1 MKPSLHVIADH
12 AARYARRHAPSH
24 RSAARIII
32 PVLHFGPT
40 PGPARASA
48 PPSPPARRM
57 TAAPDR
63 PTDSAPATPAAPP
76 SLLRDLRDALR
87 GTEHD
92 YTTGPIGRAILLLA
106 VPMVLEMSMESI
118 FAVADAFYVGRLGPA
133 AVATIGLVESL
144 MIVVY
149 TVAMGLGIGLTATVA
164 RRIGEKDHDGAA
176 RTTVQG
182 LLLGA
187 ALSSL
192 LGIGGAVAAP
202 DLLRLMGADDAV
214 LAVGTGFAR
223 ITLAGNASV
232 FLLFLVNAAFR
243 GAGDAAVAMRAL
255 ILGNGINI
263 ALAPLL
269 IFGPGPLPAL
279 GIEGAAIATIVGRSV
294 GFLWALR
301 RLARGFGNLRVH
313 RTHLRLEP
321 GTMAQI
327 ATLSGWG
334 TLQVALASMS
344 WIGLVRLVATFGADA
359 VAGYTIA
366 IRILLFAL
374 MPAYGIGAA
383 ASTMVGQALG
393 AERPERAE
401 QAVWVAARIN
411 VVVLGLVG
419 VLFWIGAPTFVG
431 WFTESETVRAVGVAG
446 LRTMSLGFP
455 LYAIG
460 MVLEQSFNGAG
471 DTRTPTA
478 INAVAFWL
486 VQIPLAWWL
495 SQHTPM
501 GPRGVFTAV
510 PIAYSALAVISFTMF
525 RRGAWKHRHV

>member
-1 MKPSLHVIADH
+1 MSATPDAT
-12 AARYARRHAPSH
+12 AA
-24 RSAARIII
+24 
-32 PVLHFGPT
+32 T
-40 PGPARASA
+40 
-48 PPSPPARRM
+48 PPARHSRW
-57 TAAPDR
+57 
-63 PTDSAPATPAAPP
+63 
-76 SLLRDLRDALR
+76 RDVRDALR
-87 GTEHD
+87 GAEHD
-92 YTTGPIGRAILLLA
+92 YTDGPIGRAIFLLA
-106 VPMVLEMSMESI
+106 VPMVLEMSMESV
-118 FAVADAFYVGRLGPA
+118 FAVADAFFVGRLGPA

-144 MIVVY
+144 MIVIY
-149 TVAMGLGIGLTATVA
+149 TVAMGLGIGVTATVA
-164 RRIGEKDHDGAA
+164 RRIGEQDHDGAA
-176 RTTVQG
+176 RATVQA
-182 LLLGA
+182 LVIGA
-187 ALSSL
+187 VLSTL

-223 ITLAGNASV
+223 ISLAGNASV
-232 FLLFLVNAAFR
+232 FLLFLLNAAFR
-243 GAGDAAVAMRAL
+243 GAGDAAIAMRAL
-255 ILGNGINI
+255 VLGNAINI
-263 ALAPLL
+263 ALDPLL
-269 IFGPGPLPAL
+269 IFGVAGIPGM
-279 GIEGAAIATIVGRSV
+279 GIDGAAVATVVGRGV

-301 RLARGFGNLRVH
+301 RLTRGAGTLQVRRRHLRV
-313 RTHLRLEP
+313 EP
-321 GTMAQI
+321 AIMTRI

-344 WIGLVRLVATFGADA
+344 WIGLVRLFATFGADA

-383 ASTMVGQALG
+383 AATMVGQALG
-393 AERPERAE
+393 ADRPERAE
-401 QAVWVAARIN
+401 SAVRVAARIN
-411 VVVLGLVG
+411 VAVLGLVG
-419 VLFWIGAPTFVG
+419 VVFWIGAPTVVG
-431 WFTESETVRAVGVAG
+431 WFSDAATVRAVGIDG

-510 PIAYSALAVISFTMF
+510 PIAYSALAVISYTMF
-525 RRGAWKHRHV
+525 RRGAWKRRRV